1 MTQRLVW
8 RRRAF
13 PTAGRVGIHRRTSP
27 WRAGALCHPDQPQW
41 TSDRPTVPSSRQA
54 PKRPP
59 AAIAH
64 LTLLLVRVPGRPDL
78 IQAFTAAEQVRSREW
93 RWVTRPEV
101 RRPLRP
107 ARGHQL
113 SRTDTLLSARTG
125 GLATNRATVRRFRWR
140 TDYPRHFAISGPAG
154 LPPRWH
160 RRRPRPRRIGSRA
173 TPHIRDRARQRRHQR
188 LHIDEASRPRIH
200 GHVPALCH
208 CRTNRNPHS
217 CSSEQPLQTAQKDER
232 DLA

>member
-1 MTQRLVW
+1 MTQRLVC
-8 RRRAF
+8 RHRAF

-64 LTLLLVRVPGRPDL
+64 LTLLVRVPGRPDL

-140 TDYPRHFAISGPAG
+140 TDYPRRFAISGPAG

>member
-8 RRRAF
+8 RHRAF

-64 LTLLLVRVPGRPDL
+64 LTLLVRVPGRPDL

-140 TDYPRHFAISGPAG
+140 TDDPRHFAISGPAG
-154 LPPRWH
+154 L
-160 RRRPRPRRIGSRA
+160 RRAGIDG
-173 TPHIRDRARQRRHQR
+173 DRARGALVHGLRHTFATELANADISAYTLMKLLESMVTSQRYVTAARTETRTAAAQNSLYR
-188 LHIDEASRPRIH
+188 LLRKTNETSREP
-200 GHVPALCH
+200 
-208 CRTNRNPHS
+208 
-217 CSSEQPLQTAQKDER
+217 
-232 DLA
+232 